1 MCHWLGRVDVVV
13 RKKAKE
19 ILLMV
24 IENFYD
30 YSVFTLYSL
39 VNDVSIS
46 NHIVKRCIISIPVMT
61 VKTLTNHTHTHTV
74 PAVSAKKVAQWAY
87 NMSVTWKILSLVV

>member
-1 MCHWLGRVDVVV
+1 MA

-30 YSVFTLYSL
+30 YSVFTLYAS

-61 VKTLTNHTHTHTV
+61 VKTLKNRTCAHTQNWV
-74 PAVSAKKVAQWAY
+74 PAVSAKNGGTVGLQY
-87 NMSVTWKILSLVV
+87 FSDLEDMKILSLVV